1 MILFVGQISN
11 SHVTELLSQYELNI
25 N

>member
-1 MILFVGQISN
+1 MILFVWQISN
-11 SHVTELLSQYELNI
+11 THVTELLSQYELNI

>member
-1 MILFVGQISN
+1 MILFVSQISN
-11 SHVTELLSQYELNI
+11 THVTELLSQYELNI